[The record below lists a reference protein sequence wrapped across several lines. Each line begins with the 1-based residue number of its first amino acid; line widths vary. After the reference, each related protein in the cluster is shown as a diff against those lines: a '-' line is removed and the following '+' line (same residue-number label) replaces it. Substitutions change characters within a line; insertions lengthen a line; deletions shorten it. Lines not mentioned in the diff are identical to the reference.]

1 MDELV
6 FPKEI
11 RVEELTATYGKITIE
26 PLERGFGTTLGNSL
40 RRVLLS
46 SIPGA
51 AVVRVHFA
59 GKYHE
64 YDTIAGVK
72 EDVLEIILNLKSLAL
87 RLRGEEEKRLALEKT
102 GPCEVRA
109 ADISLPPGWR

>member
-11 RVEELTATYGKITIE
+11 KVEELTETTGKIVIE
-26 PLERGFGTTLGNSL
+26 PLEQGFGTTLGNAV
-40 RRVLLS
+40 RRTLLAA
-46 SIPGA
+46 IPGA
-51 AVVRVHFA
+51 AVVRVRFA

-72 EDVLEIILNLKSLAL
+72 EDILEIILNLKGLSL
-87 RLRGEEEKRLALEKT
+87 RVHEEGVKRLTLEQ
-102 GPCEVRA
+102 
-109 ADISLPPGWR
+109 